1 MSYLNKKYTLN
12 VDETI
17 KILDKYIKPKYKDD
31 VVYNV
36 RQSDESYSIY
46 IEVKYKDVG
55 RLIRLSDHPDP
66 NRHLIYHYIGK
77 STKNSKV
84 ISIVE
89 NVIKKLNRKVI
100 ENTIKESLYG

>member
-36 RQSDESYSIY
+36 RQSDESFSIY
-46 IEVKYKDVG
+46 IEIRYKGVG

-66 NRHLIYHYIGK
+66 NRHLIYNYVGK

-89 NVIKKLNRKVI
+89 NVIKSLYKKIIVNEIKEKLN
-100 ENTIKESLYG
+100 

>member
-1 MSYLNKKYTLN
+1 MSYLNKKYTLD

-31 VVYNV
+31 VAYNV
-36 RQSDESYSIY
+36 RQSDESFSIY
-46 IEVKYKDVG
+46 IEIKYKDTG

-66 NRHLIYHYIGK
+66 NRHLIYNYVGK

-89 NVIKKLNRKVI
+89 NVIKSLYKKIVVNEIKEKLN
-100 ENTIKESLYG
+100 

>member
-31 VVYNV
+31 VSYNV
-36 RQSDESYSIY
+36 RQSDESFSIY
-46 IEVKYKDVG
+46 IEIRYKDVG

-66 NRHLIYHYIGK
+66 NRHLIYNYVGK

-89 NVIKKLNRKVI
+89 NVIKSLYKKIVVNEIKEKLNW
-100 ENTIKESLYG
+100 

>member
-31 VVYNV
+31 VSYNV
-36 RQSDESYSIY
+36 RQSDESFSIY
-46 IEVKYKDVG
+46 IEIRYKDVG

-66 NRHLIYHYIGK
+66 NRHLIYNYVGK

-89 NVIKKLNRKVI
+89 NVIKSLYKKIVVNEIKEKLN
-100 ENTIKESLYG
+100 